1 MRSWTMFVSALTLA
15 LVATPALAAPAPQT
29 SPSSAAIGAIR
40 YGSIEGRVI
49 AMDLKA
55 ENMQVAA
62 VAGSATGPM
71 RVTFTYKTIIH
82 QGILHRNPAAIKV
95 GEHVV
100 VTYAGSD
107 GKWVADNIDIL
118 EPSVPVAHYLGTH

>member
-1 MRSWTMFVSALTLA
+1 MRSWAMFVSALTLA
-15 LVATPALAAPAPQT
+15 LVATPTLAAPAPQT
-29 SPSSAAIGAIR
+29 SPSSAAIR
-40 YGSIEGRVI
+40 YGSIEGRVV

-71 RVTFTYKTIIH
+71 RVTFTDKTIIH
-82 QGILHRNPAAIKV
+82 QGILHRNPAALKV

-118 EPSVPVAHYLGTH
+118 EPSVPVAHYLGTR